1 MAERITP
8 TRMNLIATK
17 RRTAIAKK
25 GHSILKKKREVL
37 VLEFLKLLKNT
48 GNDRDRMYDILQKA
62 YQILGTGYAY
72 AGSIELEEAADYVKE
87 YGSIGI
93 SVKNIMGVRVPEIDK
108 GESEVA
114 VMLNMLSASVAVD
127 DINESFT
134 NALESII
141 NVAQREQGLRRIVLE
156 IEKTKRRVNA
166 MDYIVIPRYNAQA
179 KYISTR
185 LEEMNRDTFSAL
197 KHVKKKLSKES
208 R

>member
-48 GNDRDRMYDILQKA
+48 GNDRDRMYEILQKA

-72 AGSIELEEAADYVKE
+72 AGSIELEEAANYIKE

-108 GESEVA
+108 GENEVA

-134 NALESII
+134 NALEAII

>member
-48 GNDRDRMYDILQKA
+48 GNDRDRMYEILQKA

-72 AGSIELEEAADYVKE
+72 AGSIELEEAANYVKE

-93 SVKNIMGVRVPEIDK
+93 SVKNIMGVRIPEIDK
-108 GESEVA
+108 GENEVA